1 MCAHCLYLDSYTYP
15 LMVRVRGSVI
25 VSAAAVLGFVLL
37 LVSSTGAVVFD
48 GPTDTI
54 NDEVALQPG
63 DNPYT
68 YLDENG
74 ELVIDVSDDNSRLDA
89 EGVNADALTIE
100 DELFYVVYNGSE
112 PAEVWIEHDSKAVTF
127 VIKGQPAETAEDPAL
142 VTAEDE
148 TVPVGVRVDTRVAD
162 LLPGDRVLDEI
173 TVRARPADPEAIEP
187 QTEANGDDEDGDGSE
202 NGDDEN
208 GDDEDDED
216 GDDGDGDE
224 NENGTG
230 DDDDDSGDNDSS
242 TVVTLDSPD
251 PATREVEVL
260 SLAAD
265 TEIEV
270 DLEGAR
276 VGGPGI
282 ELERVA
288 FTPEESGDVAFDVE
302 GYETAPESVDPVDR
316 PGVDPLGYYEVSFA
330 ESAPPVAE
338 ATAELVVDRDRL
350 DAAGVDPD
358 RLAAYHETE
367 DGWETTSLAVLAAD
381 DETVR
386 LAITSDGFS
395 AFALAAQR
403 PALDPVDA
411 DPAAETVAPGEPLP
425 VEVTVENAGPV
436 PASDADLRLRSAET
450 GDEPPAVDRGAF
462 AVDVAPETTAERTVT
477 VRLDE
482 PGEYDLVVDGERV
495 ADPEPVASVTV
506 TDAANGSETDGEA
519 AAGSETADG
528 GSETTDDATPDEREE
543 ASDDAPTTER
553 SNFELA
559 DLAGLA
565 ALIAIVLGTL
575 FLVRRAPR

>member
-1 MCAHCLYLDSYTYP
+1 MLRT
-15 LMVRVRGSVI
+15 RGSTTLL
-25 VSAAAVLGFVLL
+25 AAVSLGVVFLF
-37 LVSSTGAVVFD
+37 VSSSGAAILN
-48 GPTDTI
+48 GPTDSL

-68 YLDENG
+68 YLNEDD
-74 ELVIDVSDDNSRLDA
+74 ELVIDISEDNPRLNSS
-89 EGVNADALTIE
+89 GVNPNALSAE
-100 DELFYVVYNGSE
+100 DELFHITYNGSE
-112 PAEVWIEHDSKAVTF
+112 PADVWIVDNSQAVTF
-127 VIKGQPAETAEDPAL
+127 VIDGQAANETDPA
-142 VTAEDE
+142 TITSADDP
-148 TVPVGVRVDTRVAD
+148 VPVGVRIDTRVVDAT
-162 LLPGDRVLDEI
+162 PGDRLVGEI
-173 TVRARPADPEAIEP
+173 TVNAEPADP
-187 QTEANGDDEDGDGSE
+187 QTVETDTTADDP
-202 NGDDEN
+202 
-208 GDDEDDED
+208 
-216 GDDGDGDE
+216 
-224 NENGTG
+224 

-338 ATAELVVDRDRL
+338 ATAGLVVDRDRL

-528 GSETTDDATPDEREE
+528 GSETTGDATPGEREE

>member
-1 MCAHCLYLDSYTYP
+1 MAT
-15 LMVRVRGSVI
+15 RGSTTTML
-25 VSAAAVLGFVLL
+25 A
-37 LVSSTGAVVFD
+37 LVSIAATALILSTGAAIVD

-74 ELVIDVSDDNSRLDA
+74 ELVIDVSDDNPRLDA
-89 EGVNADALTIE
+89 EGVNTDALTIE

-187 QTEANGDDEDGDGSE
+187 QTEANGDDED
-202 NGDDEN
+202 DEN
-208 GDDEDDED
+208 GDDEDDEN

-224 NENGTG
+224 SENGTG
-230 DDDDDSGDNDSS
+230 DSDDDSGDNDSS

-270 DLEGAR
+270 DLEGVR

-528 GSETTDDATPDEREE
+528 GSETTGDATPDEREE